1 MAVLG
6 NRVIKSIQRGSTTVS
21 ASAVGSDSQTA
32 TASITAVD
40 TSKSFISA
48 SCKNGWGSANATSSS
63 SEDGPVSNAVT
74 AGATLTNSTTITCT
88 CGGYRYYNDS
98 HGSQS
103 PIVYWEVI
111 EYV

>member
-40 TSKSFISA
+40 TYKSFISA
-48 SCKNGWGSANATSSS
+48 SCKNGYGSANAGSSS
-63 SEDGPVSNAVT
+63 GEEAVSSAVT

-103 PIVYWEVI
+103 PIVYWEAI

>member
-6 NRVIKSIQRGSTTVS
+6 NRVIKSIQRGSTTVNVS
-21 ASAVGSDSQTA
+21 ALGADSQTA

-48 SCKNGWGSANATSSS
+48 SCKNGYGAANASGSVS
-63 SEDGPVSNAVT
+63 GPVSGAVT

-88 CGGYRYYNDS
+88 CGGYRYYNDR
-98 HGSQS
+98 HGTQN

>member
-48 SCKNGWGSANATSSS
+48 SCKNGYGSANAGSSS
-63 SEDGPVSNAVT
+63 GEEAVSSAVT